1 MESYRAVST
10 RTYVLAVNEPVEFSG
25 AGVRGHSALK
35 AFSMG
40 PMNGDAEFNYL
51 HASK

>member
-1 MESYRAVST
+1 MESYRAVSP
-10 RTYVLAVNEPVEFSG
+10 RTYVLAVNEPAEFSG
-25 AGVRGHSALK
+25 AGASGNSALK
-35 AFSMG
+35 AFSMA